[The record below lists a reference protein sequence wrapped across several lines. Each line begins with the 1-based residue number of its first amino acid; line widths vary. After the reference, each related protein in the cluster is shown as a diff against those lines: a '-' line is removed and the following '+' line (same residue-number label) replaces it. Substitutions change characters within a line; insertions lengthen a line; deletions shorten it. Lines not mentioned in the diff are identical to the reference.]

1 MGDAHLHV
9 IIERFCNQIPRPF
22 QRTGEIKDVVIVL
35 SSTTPANA
43 DQKEFKKEVVT
54 KLLTKSKE
62 GWKITHFHSSI
73 HNMQ

>member
-1 MGDAHLHV
+1 MSRSQSPLW
-9 IIERFCNQIPRPF
+9 ETLRKN
-22 QRTGEIKDVVIVL
+22 
-35 SSTTPANA
+35 NA

-54 KLLTKSKE
+54 KLLTKNRE